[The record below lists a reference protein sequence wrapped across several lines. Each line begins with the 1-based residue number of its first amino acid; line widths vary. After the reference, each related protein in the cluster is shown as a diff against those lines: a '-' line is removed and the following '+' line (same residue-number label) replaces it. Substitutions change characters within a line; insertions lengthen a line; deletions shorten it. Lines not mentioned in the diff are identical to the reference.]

1 MDASRLRINR
11 ELSGMIGMSIE
22 IEGTAALDRTLIAL
36 DERLADLRPAAPG
49 LAEGWYANVSRT
61 IESGNGGTYPALSA
75 AYARRKE
82 KEYGGQPILVAS
94 GAMARSLTSSNGT
107 DSVYVET
114 AEELT
119 LGVIGKTGV
128 IAAAHQSGTNRMPRR
143 PVYVVSEEFKA
154 RAAQRISADLS
165 AYARSLG
172 FAETINASI

>member
-1 MDASRLRINR
+1 
-11 ELSGMIGMSIE
+11 MIGLQVE
-22 IEGTAALDRTLIAL
+22 IEGMAALDRALIAL
-36 DERLADLRPAAPG
+36 DERIADLRPVAHG
-49 LAEGWYANVSRT
+49 IAEEWYANVART

-82 KEYGGQPILVAS
+82 KQYGGQPILVAS

-119 LGVIGKTGV
+119 LGVTGKIGA
-128 IAAAHQSGTNRMPRR
+128 IARAHQSGTSRMPPR
-143 PVYVVSEEFKA
+143 PVYVVTEEFKA

-172 FAETINASI
+172 FAETMNASI